1 MKKTLKKRIVKAYR
15 QTEPTLRT
23 TITLPK
29 SVWAMLDGQRKQL
42 WAVHG
47 VAVSRDELLT
57 TLVKEAC
64 Q

>member
-1 MKKTLKKRIVKAYR
+1 MKKTLRNRIVKAYR

-23 TITLPK
+23 TVTLPT
-29 SVWAMLDGQRKQL
+29 SVWAMLDRQRKHL
-42 WAVHG
+42 WSVHG
-47 VAVSRDELLT
+47 VQVGRDELLT

>member
-1 MKKTLKKRIVKAYR
+1 MKKTLKSRIVKAYR

-23 TITLPK
+23 TVTLPT
-29 SVWAMLDGQRKQL
+29 SVWAMVDKQRKHL
-42 WAVHG
+42 WTVHG
-47 VAVSRDELLT
+47 VAVSRDDLLT